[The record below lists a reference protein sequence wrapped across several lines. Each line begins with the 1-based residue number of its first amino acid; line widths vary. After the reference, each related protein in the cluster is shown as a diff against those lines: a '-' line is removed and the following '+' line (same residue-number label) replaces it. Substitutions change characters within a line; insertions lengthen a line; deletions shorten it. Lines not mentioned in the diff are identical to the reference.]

1 MKRMKT
7 IILASKSVDRKEI
20 LKRMKL
26 PFKVLITN
34 VDEESY
40 KAKITDPIEL
50 VKQIAKA
57 KALSAKDILTKKN
70 KKSVI
75 IAADT
80 IIEFNGEIIGKA
92 KNEKHAFQILKK
104 LSGNTHN
111 LITGF
116 AITELNNSKL
126 IVDYDITAVRFLNLS
141 DDDIGGYIKSDEWRG
156 RAGAYSIRERAS
168 LFIDSI
174 KGSVSNVIG
183 LPMHKIYKI
192 LKNEFNLNLLV
203 I

>member
-1 MKRMKT
+1 MKT
-7 IILASKSVDRKEI
+7 IILASKSVDRKEM

-70 KKSVI
+70 KKSII

>member
-1 MKRMKT
+1 MKT
-7 IILASKSVDRKEI
+7 IILASKSVDRKEL
-20 LKRMKL
+20 LKCMKL

>member
-156 RAGAYSIRERAS
+156 RAGAYSIRERAG

>member
-7 IILASKSVDRKEI
+7 IILASKSVDRREI

-92 KNEKHAFQILKK
+92 KNEKHAFHILKK

-156 RAGAYSIRERAS
+156 RAGAYSIRERAG